1 MYIGLNHHNHERF
14 IEDNLAYTY
23 IALLKWTLEFLIIG
37 KYFLKSFL
45 FENNQQ
51 IHYDLRCVN
60 VVSFVNRSDRTV
72 HSNECLVFD
81 KKTPGKGAIN
91 KPIFQ

>member
-1 MYIGLNHHNHERF
+1 M
-14 IEDNLAYTY
+14 
-23 IALLKWTLEFLIIG
+23 LEFLIIG

-45 FENNQQ
+45 FEDNQQ

-72 HSNECLVFD
+72 HLNECLVFD
-81 KKTPGKGAIN
+81 KRMKGKRVIN
-91 KPIFQ
+91 KPIFHRD